1 MAVID
6 AQSLSRIPLLQDV
19 SLEALTQLSQ
29 SVRRRSYHRG
39 EVIFHQGDPGDTLH
53 LVRNGRVK
61 VVLPAET
68 GDEAVLAILGP
79 GDCFGELAL
88 LDGGPRSA
96 SVVAMEQVETLVLGR
111 QDFLTFFRSNMEAAV
126 RLIINLARIIRRS
139 NEEVADLAFLDLPGR
154 LAKKLLDLA
163 EAHGQPLDGGKG
175 IEITVPLTQEELAGM
190 IGATRPSVN
199 KVLGLYEDQGAIQR
213 RGRRIAILKPEVLRR
228 RVY

>member
-1 MAVID
+1 LID
-6 AQSLSRIPLLQDV
+6 AQTLAKIPLLRDV
-19 SLEALTQLSQ
+19 APEALGQLAKSL
-29 SVRRRSYHRG
+29 RRRRFSRG
-39 EVIFHQGDPGDTLH
+39 EVVFHQGDPGDTLH
-53 LVRNGRVK
+53 LVRGGRVK
-61 VVLPAET
+61 IVLPAET

-96 SVVAMEQVETLVLGR
+96 SVVAMEPVETLVLGR
-111 QDFLTFFRSNMEAAV
+111 QDFLAFFRTNTEAAE
-126 RLIINLARIIRRS
+126 RLIVTLARTIRKV

-163 EAHGQPLDGGKG
+163 ESHGEPMSGGG

-199 KVLGLYEDQGAIQR
+199 KVLGWYEDQGAIQR
-213 RGRRIAILKPEVLRR
+213 RGRKIAILKPDTLRR